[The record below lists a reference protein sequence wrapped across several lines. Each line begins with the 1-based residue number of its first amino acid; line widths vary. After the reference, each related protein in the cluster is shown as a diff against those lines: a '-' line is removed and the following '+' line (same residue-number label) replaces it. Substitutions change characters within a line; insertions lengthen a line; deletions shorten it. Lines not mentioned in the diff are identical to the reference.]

1 MCQSYHKSNSTLT
14 KVWTWFACFCFCLG
28 SLKWNCNSVSDTI
41 KRLPTQIMYIYILLK
56 TFLQDIYNRFFG
68 KTIFVSKFGPWHFV
82 YIHQFWS
89 IKSAYHKV
97 YVYNFYTEF
106 IQNLCTNKCMQNG
119 FHISTHFYLFVVHF
133 LTNHCIQLRLAGE
146 TTGGNYQINGLYC
159 TKLPV
164 IKQMQISMCMGKRP
178 SLCSELTYVY
188 VMPTCYIFWRLWDF
202 FCFFCA

>member
-1 MCQSYHKSNSTLT
+1 MICLLLFLSGIFKIKLQFSFRYNKTSPHTNHVYIHFVKNIFTRYIQQIFWQNYFCFQIRTLT
-14 KVWTWFACFCFCLG
+14 FC
-28 SLKWNCNSVSDTI
+28 
-41 KRLPTQIMYIYILLK
+41 
-56 TFLQDIYNRFFG
+56 
-68 KTIFVSKFGPWHFV
+68 
-82 YIHQFWS
+82 IHQFWS

-119 FHISTHFYLFVVHF
+119 FHISTHFYLFVVPF

-164 IKQMQISMCMGKRP
+164 IKQMQISMCMGKRS

-188 VMPTCYIFWRLWDF
+188 VMPTCYIFWRVWDF